1 MERMIIEKSPA
12 LTGNI
17 RVMGAKNAA
26 LPILAAT
33 LLGTEEIILDDV
45 PSLKDVEVM
54 IEVLESLGAE
64 VEYLAESTVR
74 INAANIDKTEPPYE
88 LMRMMRASF
97 LVLGP
102 ILARLG
108 TSRTSTPGGCA
119 IGARPI
125 DLHLKGFRALGAVVT
140 ENNEEFYVEA
150 SAPGGLVGNSM
161 YLDFPSVGATQNII
175 MAASLSRGETVIE
188 NAAKEPE
195 IVDLCQFLNKMGA
208 DIKGAGTS
216 NIKIR
221 GVEKLHGAR
230 HSIIPDRIETATF
243 MIAAAMT
250 KGDLLIENTIPD
262 HVHPIS
268 AKLKEM
274 GCFVEEDEE
283 IIRVKGPE
291 KLIPTSI
298 KTLPYPGFPTDAQA
312 QFMAML
318 TICPGKESRV
328 VETVFENRFMH
339 AEELVRMGA
348 NIKTEGNVAI
358 VKGVKNLYGAE
369 VRATDLRA
377 GAALILAGLVAE
389 GQTVMGDLHHIDR
402 GYVDFEGRLRS
413 IGANITRVA
422 M

>member
-1 MERMIIEKSPA
+1 MERMIIEKSLG

-33 LLGTEEIILDDV
+33 LLGTEEIILYDV

-54 IEVLESLGAE
+54 IQVLKSLGAE
-64 VEYLAESTVR
+64 VKYLEPTTLCIDSRGV
-74 INAANIDKTEPPYE
+74 DKTEPPYE
-88 LMRMMRASF
+88 LMRQMRASF

-108 TSRTSTPGGCA
+108 TARTSMPGGCA

-125 DLHLKGFRALGAVVT
+125 DLHLKGFRALGANVT
-140 ENNEEFYVEA
+140 ENYEEFYVEA
-150 SAPGGLVGNSM
+150 TAPNGLKGDAL

-175 MAASLSRGETVIE
+175 MAATLTKGETLIE

-221 GVEKLHGAR
+221 GVEKLKGTR
-230 HSIIPDRIETATF
+230 HSIIPDRIEAATF

-274 GCFVEEDEE
+274 GCMVEEEEE

-339 AEELVRMGA
+339 AKELIRMGA
-348 NIKTEGNVAI
+348 NIVTDGNEAV
-358 VKGVKNLYGAE
+358 VRGVKQLNGAE

-377 GAALILAGLVAE
+377 GAALILAGMVAE
-389 GQTVMGDLHHIDR
+389 GKTIMSDLYHIDR

-413 IGANITRVA
+413 IGANISRVD

>member
-12 LTGNI
+12 LEGSI
-17 RVMGAKNAA
+17 RVMGAKNSA

-45 PSLKDVEVM
+45 PSLKDVEVI
-54 IEVLESLGAE
+54 IEVLKYLGAE
-64 VEYLAESTVR
+64 VEYLDKTTVR
-74 INAANIDKTEPPYE
+74 INSAQVSKTEPPYE
-88 LMRMMRASF
+88 LMSKMRASF

-102 ILARLG
+102 LLTRLG
-108 TSRTSTPGGCA
+108 TSRTSMPGGCA

-125 DLHLKGFRALGAVVT
+125 DLHLKGFRALGATVE
-140 ENNEEFYVEA
+140 ENNEECYVEA
-150 SAPGGLVGNSM
+150 SAKGGLIGDTM
-161 YLDFPSVGATQNII
+161 YLDFPSVGATQNIV
-175 MAASLSRGETVIE
+175 MAATMAKGETVIE

-216 NIKIR
+216 NIRIR
-221 GVEKLHGAR
+221 GVEKLTGCR

-250 KGDLLIENTIPD
+250 KGNLLIENMIPD
-262 HVHPIS
+262 HVHPIT

-274 GCFVEEDEE
+274 GCTIEEGEDMV
-283 IIRVKGPE
+283 RVKGPE
-291 KLIPTSI
+291 KLLPTSI

-318 TICPGKESRV
+318 AICTGEPSKV
-328 VETVFENRFMH
+328 TETVFENRFMH

-348 NIKTEGNVAI
+348 DIRTDGNVATI
-358 VKGVKNLYGAE
+358 YGVRQLQGAE

-389 GQTVMGDLHHIDR
+389 GKTIMSDLYHIDR
-402 GYVDFEGRLRS
+402 GYVEFEERLRS
-413 IGANITRVA
+413 IGAQITRVD

>member
-1 MERMIIEKSPA
+1 MERMIIERSPG
-12 LTGNI
+12 LEGSI
-17 RVMGAKNAA
+17 RVMGAKNSA

-33 LLGTEEIILDDV
+33 LLGTEEIILEDV

-54 IEVLESLGAE
+54 IEVLKYLGSE
-64 VEYLAESTVR
+64 VEYVDKATLR
-74 INAANIDKTEPPYE
+74 INSAHVDKTEPPYE
-88 LMRMMRASF
+88 LMSKMRASF

-102 ILARLG
+102 LLTRLG
-108 TSRTSTPGGCA
+108 VSRTSMPGGCA

-125 DLHLKGFRALGAVVT
+125 DLHLKGFRALGAEVT
-140 ENNEEFYVEA
+140 ENEEEFYVEA
-150 SAPGGLVGNSM
+150 SARGGLKGDEL

-175 MAASLSRGETVIE
+175 MAATLAKGETMIE

-195 IVDLCQFLNKMGA
+195 IVDLCSFLNKMGA

-216 NIKIR
+216 NIRIR
-221 GVEKLHGAR
+221 GVEKLRGGR

-243 MIAAAMT
+243 MIGAAMT
-250 KGDLLIENTIPD
+250 HGNLSIENVIPD
-262 HVHPIS
+262 HVHPIT

-274 GCFVEEDEE
+274 GCTVEEDED
-283 IIRVKGPE
+283 IIRVIGAK

-318 TICPGKESRV
+318 TIVPGPPSKV

-339 AEELVRMGA
+339 AEELIRMGA
-348 NIKTEGNVAI
+348 DIRTDGKEATI
-358 VKGVKNLYGAE
+358 TGVKQLHGAE

-389 GQTVMGDLHHIDR
+389 GKTILSDLYHIDR
-402 GYVDFEGRLRS
+402 GYVELEDRMKS
-413 IGANITRVA
+413 IGANITRVD

>member
-1 MERMIIEKSPA
+1 MERMIIERSPG

-17 RVMGAKNAA
+17 RVMGAKNSA

-33 LLGTEEIILDDV
+33 LLGTEEIVLYDV

-54 IEVLESLGAE
+54 IKVLESLGAE
-64 VEYLAESTVR
+64 VEYLEPTTVR
-74 INAANIDKTEPPYE
+74 INSANVDKTEPPYE
-88 LMRMMRASF
+88 LMRQMRASF

-108 TSRTSTPGGCA
+108 TARTSMPGGCA

-125 DLHLKGFRALGAVVT
+125 DLHLKGFRALGATVT
-140 ENNEEFYVEA
+140 ENDEEFYVEA
-150 SAPGGLVGNSM
+150 SAPDGLIGDAL

-175 MAASLSRGETVIE
+175 MAATLTRGETIIE

-216 NIKIR
+216 NIRIK
-221 GVEKLHGAR
+221 GVEKLKGTR

-274 GCFVEEDEE
+274 GCTVEEDEE

-339 AEELVRMGA
+339 AEELIRMGA
-348 NIKTEGNVAI
+348 NIKTDGNEAI
-358 VKGVKNLYGAE
+358 VRGVKELYGAE

-377 GAALILAGLVAE
+377 GAALILAGMVAE
-389 GQTVMGDLHHIDR
+389 GKTIMSDLYHIDR

-413 IGANITRVA
+413 IGANITRVD

>member
-1 MERMIIEKSPA
+1 MERMIIERSPG

-17 RVMGAKNAA
+17 RVMGAKNSA

-33 LLGTEEIILDDV
+33 LLGTEEIVLYDV

-54 IEVLESLGAE
+54 IKVLESLGAE
-64 VEYLAESTVR
+64 VEYLEPTTVR
-74 INAANIDKTEPPYE
+74 INSANVDKTEPPYE
-88 LMRMMRASF
+88 LMRQMRASF

-108 TSRTSTPGGCA
+108 TARTSMPGGCA

-125 DLHLKGFRALGAVVT
+125 DLHLKGFRALGATVT
-140 ENNEEFYVEA
+140 ENDEEFYVEA
-150 SAPGGLVGNSM
+150 SAPDGLIGDAL

-175 MAASLSRGETVIE
+175 MAATLTRGETIIE

-216 NIKIR
+216 NIRIK
-221 GVEKLHGAR
+221 GVEKLKGTR

-262 HVHPIS
+262 HVHPIN

-274 GCFVEEDEE
+274 GCTVEEDEE

-339 AEELVRMGA
+339 AEELIRMGA
-348 NIKTEGNVAI
+348 NIKTDGNEAI
-358 VKGVKNLYGAE
+358 VRGVKELYGAE

-377 GAALILAGLVAE
+377 GAALILAGMVAE
-389 GQTVMGDLHHIDR
+389 GKTIMSDLYHIDR

-413 IGANITRVA
+413 IGANITRVD

>member
-1 MERMIIEKSPA
+1 MERMIIERSPG

-17 RVMGAKNAA
+17 RVMGAKNSA

-33 LLGTEEIILDDV
+33 LLGTEEIVLYDV

-54 IEVLESLGAE
+54 IKVLESLGAE
-64 VEYLAESTVR
+64 VEYLEPTTVR
-74 INAANIDKTEPPYE
+74 INSANVDKTEPPYE
-88 LMRMMRASF
+88 LMRQMRASF

-108 TSRTSTPGGCA
+108 TARTSMPGGCA

-125 DLHLKGFRALGAVVT
+125 DLHLKGFRALGATVT
-140 ENNEEFYVEA
+140 ENDEEFYVEA
-150 SAPGGLVGNSM
+150 SAPDGLIGDAL

-175 MAASLSRGETVIE
+175 MAATLTRGETIIE

-216 NIKIR
+216 NIRIK
-221 GVEKLHGAR
+221 GVEKLKGTR

-262 HVHPIS
+262 HVHPIN

-274 GCFVEEDEE
+274 GCTVEEDEE

-339 AEELVRMGA
+339 AEELIRMGA
-348 NIKTEGNVAI
+348 NIKTDGNEAI
-358 VKGVKNLYGAE
+358 VRGVKELYGAE

-377 GAALILAGLVAE
+377 GAALILAGMVAE
-389 GQTVMGDLHHIDR
+389 GKTIMSDLYHIDR
-402 GYVDFEGRLRS
+402 GYVDFENRLRS
-413 IGANITRVA
+413 IGANITRVD

>member
-1 MERMIIEKSPA
+1 MERMIIERSPG

-17 RVMGAKNAA
+17 RVMGAKNSA

-33 LLGTEEIILDDV
+33 LLGTEEIVLYDV

-54 IEVLESLGAE
+54 IKVLESLGAE
-64 VEYLAESTVR
+64 VEYLEPTTVR
-74 INAANIDKTEPPYE
+74 INSANVDKTEPPYE
-88 LMRMMRASF
+88 LMRQMRASF

-108 TSRTSTPGGCA
+108 TARTSMPGGCA

-125 DLHLKGFRALGAVVT
+125 DLHLKGFRALGATVT
-140 ENNEEFYVEA
+140 ENDEEFYVEA
-150 SAPGGLVGNSM
+150 SAPDGLIGDAL

-175 MAASLSRGETVIE
+175 MAATLTRGETIIE

-216 NIKIR
+216 NIRIK
-221 GVEKLHGAR
+221 GVEKLKGTR

-250 KGDLLIENTIPD
+250 KGDLLIENIIPD
-262 HVHPIS
+262 HVHPIN

-274 GCFVEEDEE
+274 GCTVEEDEE

-339 AEELVRMGA
+339 AEELIRMGA
-348 NIKTEGNVAI
+348 NIKTDGNEAI
-358 VKGVKNLYGAE
+358 VRGVKELYGAE

-377 GAALILAGLVAE
+377 GAALILAGMVAE
-389 GQTVMGDLHHIDR
+389 GKTIMSDLYHIDR

-413 IGANITRVA
+413 IGANITRVD

>member
-1 MERMIIEKSPA
+1 M
-12 LTGNI
+12 
-17 RVMGAKNAA
+17 
-26 LPILAAT
+26 
-33 LLGTEEIILDDV
+33 
-45 PSLKDVEVM
+45 
-54 IEVLESLGAE
+54 
-64 VEYLAESTVR
+64 
-74 INAANIDKTEPPYE
+74 
-88 LMRMMRASF
+88 
-97 LVLGP
+97 
-102 ILARLG
+102 
-108 TSRTSTPGGCA
+108 
-119 IGARPI
+119 
-125 DLHLKGFRALGAVVT
+125 
-140 ENNEEFYVEA
+140 
-150 SAPGGLVGNSM
+150 
-161 YLDFPSVGATQNII
+161 
-175 MAASLSRGETVIE
+175 
-188 NAAKEPE
+188 
-195 IVDLCQFLNKMGA
+195 CQFLNKMGA

-216 NIKIR
+216 NIRIK
-221 GVEKLHGAR
+221 GVEKLKGTR

-262 HVHPIS
+262 HVHPIN

-274 GCFVEEDEE
+274 GCTVEEDEE

-339 AEELVRMGA
+339 AEELIRMGA
-348 NIKTEGNVAI
+348 NIKTDGNEAI
-358 VKGVKNLYGAE
+358 VRGVKELYGAE

-377 GAALILAGLVAE
+377 GAALILAGMVAE
-389 GQTVMGDLHHIDR
+389 GKTIMSDLYHIDR

-413 IGANITRVA
+413 IGANITRVD